1 MSEKEGSGLVP
12 ESRLRDSGKPAPGD
26 DSRGELAS
34 SARHEPSREA
44 ERSEGKGR
52 VGGGASGMGTLP
64 GFPSEIDRRVL
75 LRVGVTAAI
84 ATGAVAL
91 GLGLRARD
99 GQSKKKTLPKIKDHR
114 VDKVAGAVELA
125 IVRGPDAAANVRRAV
140 EAVGGMGRFVK
151 RGERVVI
158 KPNIGWN
165 RLPEQAANTNPDVV
179 AEVVRLVAAAGAG
192 KIWVTDVSVN
202 TAEQCFARSGIEKA
216 AKAAGATVVRPDAT
230 AFREVD
236 VSGKLL
242 KTGDVL
248 FPFVDADRVI
258 NVPVVMQHG
267 LSGATMAMKNW
278 YGVLG
283 GQRVKLHQDIHLSI
297 VDLAAMVKPTLTIMD
312 ATRILLANGPT
323 GGSLADVK
331 QMDTIAVSTD
341 EVALDAFG
349 AGLLGLS
356 PADIGFIVEGMKAGL
371 GTMQWRNLKTE
382 ELG

>member
-1 MSEKEGSGLVP
+1 MSDGQKPGAADLVP
-12 ESRLRDSGKPAPGD
+12 ESRLR
-26 DSRGELAS
+26 
-34 SARHEPSREA
+34 
-44 ERSEGKGR
+44 
-52 VGGGASGMGTLP
+52 ASGGS
-64 GFPSEIDRRVL
+64 GPSLDPERRAL
-75 LRVGVTAAI
+75 LRVGITTALACG
-84 ATGAVAL
+84 TV
-91 GLGLRARD
+91 GLGLALRTRE
-99 GQSKKKTLPKIKDHR
+99 GHGKTKVLPKLKDHR
-114 VDKVAGAVELA
+114 VEKLAGAVEMA

-140 EAVGGMGRFVK
+140 AAVGGMGRFVK
-151 RGERVVI
+151 KGERVVI

-179 AEVVRLVAAAGAG
+179 AEVVRLVAATGAS

-242 KTGDVL
+242 RTGDVL
-248 FPFVDADRVI
+248 FPFVEADKVI
-258 NVPVVMQHG
+258 NLPVVKQHG

-283 GQRVKLHQDIHLSI
+283 GQRVKLHQNIHLSI

-356 PADIGFIVEGMKAGL
+356 PTDVGFIVEGMKAGL
-371 GTMQWRNLKTE
+371 GTMNWRSLKTE
-382 ELG
+382 ELGG

>member
-1 MSEKEGSGLVP
+1 VSDGDKHGAADLVP
-12 ESRLRDSGKPAPGD
+12 ESRLRESSKKNAPD
-26 DSRGELAS
+26 PD
-34 SARHEPSREA
+34 P
-44 ERSEGKGR
+44 ERR
-52 VGGGASGMGTLP
+52 AV
-64 GFPSEIDRRVL
+64 
-75 LRVGVTAAI
+75 LRVGLCAAL
-84 ATGAVAL
+84 ACGSV
-91 GLGLRARD
+91 GLGLALRTRE
-99 GQSKKKTLPKIKDHR
+99 GHGKSKDLPKLKDHR
-114 VDKVAGAVELA
+114 VAKVAGAVEMA
-125 IVRGPDAAANVRRAV
+125 IARGPDAAANVRRAL
-140 EAVGGMGRFVK
+140 EAMGGMGRFVK

-179 AEVVRLVAAAGAG
+179 AEVVKLVAAAGAS

-242 KTGDVL
+242 RTGDVL
-248 FPFVDADRVI
+248 FPFVEADKII
-258 NVPVVMQHG
+258 NVPVVKQHG
-267 LSGATMAMKNW
+267 LSGATGALKNW

-283 GQRVKLHQDIHLSI
+283 GQRVKLHQNIHLSI
-297 VDLAAMVKPTLTIMD
+297 VDLAAMIKPTLTVMD

-356 PADIGFIVEGMKAGL
+356 PNDLGFIVEGMKAGL
-371 GTMQWRNLKTE
+371 GTMNWRSLKTE
-382 ELG
+382 ELGG

>member
-1 MSEKEGSGLVP
+1 MSESENKAGNIVP
-12 ESRLRDSGKPAPGD
+12 ESRLRDNGRNG
-26 DSRGELAS
+26 SRDS
-34 SARHEPSREA
+34 SAGAPEA
-44 ERSEGKGR
+44 DS
-52 VGGGASGMGTLP
+52 
-64 GFPSEIDRRVL
+64 DRRTV
-75 LRVGVTAAI
+75 LRVGITAAL
-84 ATGAVAL
+84 ACGTV
-91 GLGLRARD
+91 GLGFALRGRSSH
-99 GQSKKKTLPKIKDHR
+99 GKGNPLPKLKDHR
-114 VDKVAGAVELA
+114 VPKVAGVVEMVIA
-125 IVRGPDAAANVRRAV
+125 RGPDPAANVRRAV
-140 EAVGGMGRFVK
+140 AAVGGMGRFVK
-151 RGERVVI
+151 SGERVVI

-165 RLPEQAANTNPDVV
+165 RLPEQAANSNPDVV
-179 AEVVRLVAAAGAG
+179 AEVVKLVAETGAS

-242 KTGDVL
+242 HTGDVL
-248 FPFVDADRVI
+248 FPFVEADKVI
-258 NVPVVMQHG
+258 NVPVVKQHG

-283 GQRVKLHQDIHLSI
+283 GQRVKLHQNIHLSI

-349 AGLLGLS
+349 ASLLGLS
-356 PADIGFIVEGMKAGL
+356 PADLGFIVEGVKAGL
-371 GTMQWRNLKTE
+371 GTMSWRELKTE
-382 ELG
+382 ELGG

>member
-1 MSEKEGSGLVP
+1 MSDSDQKGNGDIVP
-12 ESRLRDSGKPAPGD
+12 EARLRDVGAN
-26 DSRGELAS
+26 RAS
-34 SARHEPSREA
+34 DK
-44 ERSEGKGR
+44 ERPRDE
-52 VGGGASGMGTLP
+52 
-64 GFPSEIDRRVL
+64 DRRTV
-75 LRVGVTAAI
+75 LRVGVTTAMAA
-84 ATGAVAL
+84 GAVAL
-91 GLGLRARD
+91 GLGLRARE
-99 GQSKKKTLPKIKDHR
+99 GHGKSKTLPKVKDHR
-114 VDKVAGAVELA
+114 VAKVAGAVEMA

-165 RLPEQAANTNPDVV
+165 RLPEQAANTNPEVV

-216 AKAAGATVVRPDAT
+216 ARAAGAIVVRPEAT

-236 VSGKLL
+236 VAGKLL
-242 KTGDVL
+242 RTGDVL
-248 FPFVDADRVI
+248 YPFVDADRVI
-258 NVPVVMQHG
+258 NVPVVKQHS
-267 LSGATMAMKNW
+267 LSGATMALKNW

-283 GQRVKLHQDIHLSI
+283 GQRVKLHQNIHLSI
-297 VDLAAMVKPTLTIMD
+297 VDLAAMIKPTLTIMD

-331 QMDTIAVSTD
+331 QMDTIAVGTD

-356 PADIGFIVEGMKAGL
+356 PGDLGFIIEGMKAGL
-371 GTMQWRNLKTE
+371 GTSDWRSLKTE
-382 ELG
+382 ELGG

>member
-1 MSEKEGSGLVP
+1 MTEDEPGKLVP
-12 ESRLRDSGKPAPGD
+12 EARLR
-26 DSRGELAS
+26 GEKD
-34 SARHEPSREA
+34 E
-44 ERSEGKGR
+44 
-52 VGGGASGMGTLP
+52 ASGRSNSDGDSDGM
-64 GFPSEIDRRVL
+64 DRRAL
-75 LRVGVTAAI
+75 LRVGVTTALAA
-84 ATGAVAL
+84 GSVAL

-99 GQSKKKTLPKIKDHR
+99 GHSKAKTPQKLKDHR
-114 VDKVAGAVELA
+114 VSKVPGAVEMA
-125 IVRGPDAAANVRRAV
+125 IARGPDAAANVRRAV
-140 EAVGGMGRFVK
+140 EAVGGMSRFVK

-216 AKAAGATVVRPDAT
+216 AKAAGATVVRPDST

-242 KTGDVL
+242 HTGDVL
-248 FPFVDADRVI
+248 FPFVEADRII
-258 NVPVVMQHG
+258 NVPVVKQHG
-267 LSGATMAMKNW
+267 LSRATMAMKNW

-283 GQRVKLHQDIHLSI
+283 GQRVKLHQNIHLSI
-297 VDLAAMVKPTLTIMD
+297 VDLAAMIKPTLTIMD

-331 QMDTIAVSTD
+331 RMDTVAVSTD

-356 PADIGFIVEGMKAGL
+356 PIDLGFIVEARNAGL
-371 GTMQWRNLKTE
+371 GTLDWKSLKTE
-382 ELG
+382 EFGG

>member
-1 MSEKEGSGLVP
+1 MSDGEKRDAADLVP
-12 ESRLRDSGKPAPGD
+12 ESRLRAGGKD
-26 DSRGELAS
+26 AS
-34 SARHEPSREA
+34 PPEA
-44 ERSEGKGR
+44 D
-52 VGGGASGMGTLP
+52 TQ
-64 GFPSEIDRRVL
+64 RRAV
-75 LRVGVTAAI
+75 LRVGLTAAM
-84 ATGAVAL
+84 ACGSVAL
-91 GLGLRARD
+91 GLALRQRE
-99 GQSKKKTLPKIKDHR
+99 GHKKVKALPKLKDHR
-114 VDKVAGAVELA
+114 VAKVAGAVEMA
-125 IVRGPDAAANVRRAV
+125 IARGSDPAANVRRAV
-140 EAVGGMGRFVK
+140 AAVGGMDRFVK

-165 RLPEQAANTNPDVV
+165 RLPEQAANTNPEVV
-179 AEVVRLVAAAGAG
+179 AEVVRLVAATGAS

-216 AKAAGATVVRPDAT
+216 AQAAGATVIRPAAT

-242 KTGDVL
+242 HTGDVL
-248 FPFVDADRVI
+248 FPFVEADKVI
-258 NVPVVMQHG
+258 NVPIVKQHG

-283 GQRVKLHQDIHLSI
+283 GQRVKLHQNIHLSI
-297 VDLAAMVKPTLTIMD
+297 VDLAAMVKPTLTVMD

-356 PADIGFIVEGMKAGL
+356 PPDLGFIVEGAKAGL
-371 GTMQWRNLKTE
+371 GTIDWRSLKTE
-382 ELG
+382 ELGG